1 MQSASASGLQPGPW
15 PARFWS
21 QTRASMTAAVAW
33 SAVLILLLT
42 LMIARS
48 TATAAWVPGIDS
60 VVLVAMVGAVL
71 MGVLAILPVPWPAGL
86 GVGLL
91 VGPFAALNAS
101 WSQLHEL
108 HPADP
113 LSIGLA
119 GLWWARFIHGA
130 APGDVPGYAVSDD
143 ASFYLFLIS
152 LLMWI
157 TGGWLAW
164 CVLRWRRPLLGL
176 IPGAAAF
183 ATNLLNSANQNGY
196 TLVILVLTLALLLW
210 SNYTSSVANV
220 TRARV
225 KLTGD
230 ARWDFWESGL
240 VAMAGMIALSILLP
254 PLSTTDRTVDMQSSA
269 FSSWAALQE
278 RLNNGGGLG
287 NGTGSATV
295 GFSTEVGLGG
305 SLKRSHNKVFTYTW
319 TGDSGPKY
327 FRGVDVTET
336 VDGQWRYAT
345 SHYLTEVPSDTVIQ
359 YLENYQQLAQTTYT
373 VDMLTPPANGN
384 TDILFYPGI
393 LHKAG
398 RLAMVTQVGTSG
410 SSTIETV
417 DRLSSLSP
425 GVSNGTYT
433 ITAQYSIATDDQL
446 NAAGTSYPGWLQPYS
461 TLPLDG
467 SYRPA
472 AVLDRIHQLALN
484 ITATANAKTPYQKA
498 KAIETYLR
506 SGGGF
511 TYTLT
516 PPRTPQGRDP
526 IDFFL
531 FTSKKGYCEFFA
543 TAMGDML
550 RSLGIP
556 TRLVN
561 GFGPGS
567 YDVASHAYV
576 VHEDDA
582 HTWVESYFPG
592 YGWIPFE
599 PTNDGTSTYNPITR
613 GAAAGSHPCI
623 SDNQC
628 STPTPGG
635 NTNDPSPVPT
645 VSPVVKPPSTGNPS
659 SGPGG
664 FTLRMPDATTLIRIA
679 AILMAIVLV
688 LLAVAVRYLRPRSV
702 GLAWKRTLALAR
714 LAGAERRP
722 GETPNELA
730 RRLASRFPEASGAM
744 RSLAEGFVVAAYAPP
759 DLAPSARAA
768 VLEAWAAI
776 RPLLLRRVASRLHLT
791 RA

>member
-1 MQSASASGLQPGPW
+1 
-15 PARFWS
+15 
-21 QTRASMTAAVAW
+21 MTGAVAW

-60 VVLVAMVGAVL
+60 VVLVALGGAVL
-71 MGVLAILPVPWPAGL
+71 MGVLAILPVPWPIGLGAGL
-86 GVGLL
+86 VI
-91 VGPFAALNAS
+91 GPLAALEAS
-101 WSQLHEL
+101 WSQLHDA

-119 GLWWARFIHGA
+119 GVWWARFMHGA
-130 APGDVPGYAVSDD
+130 APGDVPGYAVADD

-157 TGGWLAW
+157 AGGWLAW

-210 SNYTSSVANV
+210 TNYTASVANV

-254 PLSTTDRTVDMQSSA
+254 PLSTTDRTVSMQASA

-278 RLNNGGGLG
+278 RLNHSSGLG
-287 NGTGSATV
+287 SGVGTGTV
-295 GFSTEVGLGG
+295 GFSTEVALGG

-336 VDGQWRYAT
+336 SDGQWRYAS
-345 SHYLTEVPSDTVIQ
+345 SHYLTELPKDTVVQ
-359 YLENYQQLAQTTYT
+359 YTEEYQQLAQTTYT
-373 VDMLTPPANGN
+373 VDMLTPPGNGN
-384 TDILFYPGI
+384 TDILFYPGT

-398 RLAMVTQVGTSG
+398 RLTMVTQVQTSDP
-410 SSTIETV
+410 IATV
-417 DRLSSLSP
+417 DRLTSLSP

-433 ITAQYSIATDDQL
+433 ITSLYSIATEDEL
-446 NAAGTSYPGWLQPYS
+446 KAAGTSYPRWLQPYS

-467 SYRPA
+467 SYRPV
-472 AVLDRIHQLALN
+472 AVLDRIRQLALD
-484 ITATANAKTPYQKA
+484 ITGKANAQTPYEKA
-498 KAIETYLR
+498 KAIESYLR
-506 SGGGF
+506 TGF

-516 PPRTPQGRDP
+516 PPSKPQDRDP

-567 YDVASHAYV
+567 FDPASHAYV

-592 YGWIPFE
+592 FGWIPFE
-599 PTNDGTSTYNPITR
+599 PTNDSSATYNPITR
-613 GAAAGSHPCI
+613 GTPAGAHPCI
-623 SDNQC
+623 TDVQC
-628 STPTPGG
+628 STQTPGG
-635 NTNDPSPVPT
+635 NAGDPSPVPT
-645 VSPVVKPPSTGNPS
+645 GAPVVRPTTPGNTPTS
-659 SGPGG
+659 SGGG

-679 AILMAIVLV
+679 GILLAIVLV
-688 LLAVAVRYLRPRSV
+688 VLAAAVRYLRPRSV
-702 GLAWKRTLALAR
+702 TLAWKRTLSLAHM
-714 LAGAERRP
+714 AGAERRP

-730 RRLASRFPEASGAM
+730 RRLGSRFPEASGPL
-744 RSLAEGFVVAAYAPP
+744 RSLADGFVVAAYAPP
-759 DLAPSARAA
+759 DLAPSARSA
-768 VLEAWAAI
+768 VLEAWAAV
-776 RPLLLRRVASRLHLT
+776 RPLLLRRLASRLHLT